1 MKGIWPSR
9 MPGRLSLACAG
20 AVLLW
25 LGPAG
30 AFATLAPVPQRPPA
44 SVRATQAAGTPRRMT
59 FLTAPT
65 TAGAAPEVMLADANG
80 SNPQPLGSA
89 STAVLSPNGEWVAA
103 VSPGAGSPPHGS
115 SLVLYRV
122 SKAAAAPRVL
132 RSSTAQLTIL
142 DWSPDNRWV
151 AVLDDN
157 SLVVVPLKGKARTIA
172 TGTISGASFAPA
184 APDRLVFAKAASLLV
199 TSPVN
204 LYTVSL
210 KGGGPVAI
218 TNDGLSEYPL
228 WGPTGIVF
236 SREASHTATTYQLW
250 LVKPDGRDIRQL
262 TDVTV
267 SAPFFGLEPVAVSAD
282 GQHLL
287 ANLVGNG
294 ITEAWI
300 VDLAAKP
307 PGVRE
312 LGVAGSTTIGNAIS
326 RNGGTI
332 LLTEGLGSLSGSDF
346 TGQSIASVPWSGGTP
361 TTLAVHAAFASWD
374 R

>member
-1 MKGIWPSR
+1 
-9 MPGRLSLACAG
+9 
-20 AVLLW
+20 
-25 LGPAG
+25 
-30 AFATLAPVPQRPPA
+30 
-44 SVRATQAAGTPRRMT
+44 
-59 FLTAPT
+59 
-65 TAGAAPEVMLADANG
+65 
-80 SNPQPLGSA
+80 
-89 STAVLSPNGEWVAA
+89 
-103 VSPGAGSPPHGS
+103 
-115 SLVLYRV
+115 
-122 SKAAAAPRVL
+122 
-132 RSSTAQLTIL
+132 
-142 DWSPDNRWV
+142 
-151 AVLDDN
+151 
-157 SLVVVPLKGKARTIA
+157 
-172 TGTISGASFAPA
+172 
-184 APDRLVFAKAASLLV
+184 
-199 TSPVN
+199 
-204 LYTVSL
+204 
-210 KGGGPVAI
+210 VAI

-312 LGVAGSTTIGNAIS
+312 LGVPGSTTIGNAIS